1 MILIIDPLFRQLIKG
16 KKMSEME
23 LIKILCRQVL
33 LNKYIKIEQLREIYT
48 EHGKNSKIKTDFK
61 EILNDVRRRLDD
73 VGLNAKKITMTN
85 DDYVVVTIPFDS
97 QYITKNRLD
106 EVSLSLLALVSNMI
120 ETQGGKVP
128 QSELETVFKKYI
140 SRLKSFLSADYLK
153 LIDIEGEYEKFYS
166 VTPLGMAIIL
176 DAKENLS
183 KIVTAATET

>member
-1 MILIIDPLFRQLIKG
+1 
-16 KKMSEME
+16 MSEME

-33 LNKYIKIEQLREIYT
+33 LNKYIKIEQLREIFT
-48 EHGKNSKIKTDFK
+48 EHRKNSKIKTDFK
-61 EILNDVRRRLDD
+61 EILNDVRRRLDG
-73 VGLNAKKITMTN
+73 VGLNAQKITITN

-153 LIDIEGEYEKFYS
+153 LTDIEGEYEKFYS